1 MNEPVPSLPAVLT
14 FAATDPT
21 SGAGLQADLLAL
33 ASMGCYPL
41 SVVTALTVQDTAGV
55 ESFLAIDPD
64 WVADQARC
72 ILEDMPVAAFKMGML
87 GSTEIVTVVAE
98 VVSDYP
104 DVPLVLDP
112 VFASGPRR
120 RVRGRRH
127 GRRRSAS
134 CWCRR
139 APWSR
144 PTSRSCG
151 ASPART
157 TTTTRT
163 SPNARSACS
172 TPAAS
177 TCSSPARTTRTA
189 DVVNTLYHRGGV
201 LRADTWQR
209 LPGSYHGSGCTL
221 ASALAAN
228 LARGLDIGDAV
239 YEAQDYTWQALA
251 HAFRPGMGQY
261 LPDRLFWARE
271 TRTTTAMTSE
281 RARACAGSTRSRPG
295 SPTPRALVARVRAC
309 LEGGAAL
316 VQYRAKDVDPGLAL
330 EQARRARARCA
341 APRRARSS

>member
-1 MNEPVPSLPAVLT
+1 MNESLPSLPAVLT

-21 SGAGLQADLLAL
+21 SGAGLQADILAL

-98 VVSDYP
+98 IVSDYP
-104 DVPLVLDP
+104 DIPLVLDP
-112 VFASGPRR
+112 VFASGRGDELASDDMISAIRELLVPQSTIITPNIHELRR
-120 RVRGRRH
+120 LADEDD
-127 GRRRSAS
+127 SDDAS
-134 CWCRR
+134 NAHCAQVLLDSGCEYVLVTGTHD
-139 APWSR
+139 S
-144 PTSRSCG
+144 
-151 ASPART
+151 T
-157 TTTTRT
+157 T
-163 SPNARSACS
+163 
-172 TPAAS
+172 
-177 TCSSPARTTRTA
+177 
-189 DVVNTLYHRGGV
+189 DVVNTLYHHGGV

-239 YEAQDYTWQALA
+239 YEAQEYTWRALLK
-251 HAFRPGMGQY
+251 AFRPGMGQY

-271 TRTTTAMTSE
+271 EVGDSD
-281 RARACAGSTRSRPG
+281 G
-295 SPTPRALVARVRAC
+295 
-309 LEGGAAL
+309 
-316 VQYRAKDVDPGLAL
+316 K
-330 EQARRARARCA
+330 
-341 APRRARSS
+341 

>member
-1 MNEPVPSLPAVLT
+1 MNASASQLPAVLT

-112 VFASGPRR
+112 VLASGRGDEFASEEMVSAIRELLVPQSTVVTPNIPELRR
-120 RVRGRRH
+120 LAGEDD
-127 GRRRSAS
+127 SDAS
-134 CWCRR
+134 LADCAQILLDSGCEYVLVTGTHD
-139 APWSR
+139 A
-144 PTSRSCG
+144 
-151 ASPART
+151 
-157 TTTTRT
+157 
-163 SPNARSACS
+163 
-172 TPAAS
+172 TPE
-177 TCSSPARTTRTA
+177 
-189 DVVNTLYHRGGV
+189 VVNTLYHRGGV
-201 LRADTWQR
+201 LRSDSWQR

-221 ASALAAN
+221 AAALAAN
-228 LARGLDIGDAV
+228 LARGLEIGDAV
-239 YEAQDYTWQALA
+239 YEAQDYTWQALS
-251 HAFRPGMGQY
+251 HALRPGMGQF

-271 TRTTTAMTSE
+271 SE
-281 RARACAGSTRSRPG
+281 GDDG
-295 SPTPRALVARVRAC
+295 K
-309 LEGGAAL
+309 E
-316 VQYRAKDVDPGLAL
+316 
-330 EQARRARARCA
+330 
-341 APRRARSS
+341 

>member
-1 MNEPVPSLPAVLT
+1 MNETIPSLPAVLT

-55 ESFLAIDPD
+55 EAFLPIDPD

-112 VFASGPRR
+112 VFASG
-120 RVRGRRH
+120 RGDEFA
-127 GRRRSAS
+127 G
-134 CWCRR
+134 
-139 APWSR
+139 
-144 PTSRSCG
+144 
-151 ASPART
+151 
-157 TTTTRT
+157 
-163 SPNARSACS
+163 
-172 TPAAS
+172 
-177 TCSSPARTTRTA
+177 
-189 DVVNTLYHRGGV
+189 GGV

-209 LPGSYHGSGCTL
+209 LPGSFHGSGCTL

-239 YEAQDYTWQALA
+239 YEAQDYTWHALRDAAQA
-251 HAFRPGMGQY
+251 GGGT
-261 LPDRLFWARE
+261 RL
-271 TRTTTAMTSE
+271 SD
-281 RARACAGSTRSRPG
+281 GP
-295 SPTPRALVARVRAC
+295 
-309 LEGGAAL
+309 
-316 VQYRAKDVDPGLAL
+316 
-330 EQARRARARCA
+330 RCA
-341 APRRARSS
+341 

>member
-1 MNEPVPSLPAVLT
+1 MNDPAPSLPAVLT

-87 GSTEIVTVVAE
+87 GSTEIVTLVAE

-112 VFASGPRR
+112 VLSSGRGDEFAGDDMVSAIRELLIPQSTVVTPNIPELRRLAGEDDNDDVSIADCAQILLDSGCEY
-120 RVRGRRH
+120 VLVTGTH
-127 GRRRSAS
+127 DS
-134 CWCRR
+134 
-139 APWSR
+139 
-144 PTSRSCG
+144 
-151 ASPART
+151 
-157 TTTTRT
+157 
-163 SPNARSACS
+163 
-172 TPAAS
+172 
-177 TCSSPARTTRTA
+177 TA
-189 DVVNTLYHRGGV
+189 DVVNTLYHRGGI

-261 LPDRLFWARE
+261 LPDRLFWAR
-271 TRTTTAMTSE
+271 A
-281 RARACAGSTRSRPG
+281 
-295 SPTPRALVARVRAC
+295 
-309 LEGGAAL
+309 GAAEDDDD
-316 VQYRAKDVDPGLAL
+316 K
-330 EQARRARARCA
+330 
-341 APRRARSS
+341 

>member
-1 MNEPVPSLPAVLT
+1 MNDQHPSLPAVLT

-55 ESFLAIDPD
+55 ESFLPIDPD

-112 VFASGPRR
+112 VFASGRGDEFANEEMISAIRELLVPQSTVVTPNIAELRR
-120 RVRGRRH
+120 LAQDDDDEDSNLAECAQRLLDTGCEYVLVTGTH
-127 GRRRSAS
+127 D
-134 CWCRR
+134 
-139 APWSR
+139 
-144 PTSRSCG
+144 
-151 ASPART
+151 
-157 TTTTRT
+157 
-163 SPNARSACS
+163 N
-172 TPAAS
+172 TPE
-177 TCSSPARTTRTA
+177 
-189 DVVNTLYHRGGV
+189 VVNTLYHRGGV
-201 LRADTWQR
+201 LRADSWQR

-251 HAFRPGMGQY
+251 NAFRPGMGQY

-271 TRTTTAMTSE
+271 ADGE
-281 RARACAGSTRSRPG
+281 DDG
-295 SPTPRALVARVRAC
+295 
-309 LEGGAAL
+309 
-316 VQYRAKDVDPGLAL
+316 K
-330 EQARRARARCA
+330 
-341 APRRARSS
+341 

>member
-1 MNEPVPSLPAVLT
+1 MNEPIASLPAVLT

-112 VFASGPRR
+112 VLTSGRGDEFAGEDMVSAIRELLVPQSTVVTPNIHELRRLAGEDDNDDADLAECAQILLDSGCEY
-120 RVRGRRH
+120 VLVTGTH
-127 GRRRSAS
+127 DS
-134 CWCRR
+134 
-139 APWSR
+139 
-144 PTSRSCG
+144 
-151 ASPART
+151 
-157 TTTTRT
+157 
-163 SPNARSACS
+163 
-172 TPAAS
+172 
-177 TCSSPARTTRTA
+177 TA

-271 TRTTTAMTSE
+271 G
-281 RARACAGSTRSRPG
+281 AGDAESDD
-295 SPTPRALVARVRAC
+295 
-309 LEGGAAL
+309 
-316 VQYRAKDVDPGLAL
+316 K
-330 EQARRARARCA
+330 
-341 APRRARSS
+341 

>member
-1 MNEPVPSLPAVLT
+1 MNDPSPSLPAVLT
-14 FAATDPT
+14 FAASDPT

-41 SVVTALTVQDTAGV
+41 SVVTAITVQDTAGV
-55 ESFLAIDPD
+55 DSVFAIDPD

-72 ILEDMPVAAFKMGML
+72 LLEDMPVAAFKMGML

-112 VFASGPRR
+112 VLASGRGDEFASDDMVSAIRELLVPQSTVVTPNIPELRR
-120 RVRGRRH
+120 LADDDDGD
-127 GRRRSAS
+127 AS
-134 CWCRR
+134 LAECAQRLLDTGCEYVLV
-139 APWSR
+139 
-144 PTSRSCG
+144 TG
-151 ASPART
+151 T
-157 TTTTRT
+157 HD
-163 SPNARSACS
+163 S
-172 TPAAS
+172 T
-177 TCSSPARTTRTA
+177 TA

-239 YEAQDYTWQALA
+239 YEAQDYTWHALKN
-251 HAFRPGMGQY
+251 AFRPGMGQY

-271 TRTTTAMTSE
+271 E
-281 RARACAGSTRSRPG
+281 DD
-295 SPTPRALVARVRAC
+295 
-309 LEGGAAL
+309 AAEDG
-316 VQYRAKDVDPGLAL
+316 K
-330 EQARRARARCA
+330 
-341 APRRARSS
+341 

>member
-1 MNEPVPSLPAVLT
+1 MNDLAPSLPAVLT

-41 SVVTALTVQDTAGV
+41 SVVTAITVQDTAGV
-55 ESFLAIDPD
+55 ESFLAMDPD

-112 VFASGPRR
+112 VLSSGRGDEFASEDMVRAIRELLVPQSTIVTPNIPELRR
-120 RVRGRRH
+120 LADEDDNDDANLAECAQRLLDTGCEYVLVTGTH
-127 GRRRSAS
+127 A
-134 CWCRR
+134 
-139 APWSR
+139 
-144 PTSRSCG
+144 
-151 ASPART
+151 
-157 TTTTRT
+157 
-163 SPNARSACS
+163 S
-172 TPAAS
+172 TP
-177 TCSSPARTTRTA
+177 

-209 LPGSYHGSGCTL
+209 LAGSYHGSGCTL
-221 ASALAAN
+221 AAALAAN

-239 YEAQDYTWQALA
+239 YEAQDYTWQALS
-251 HAFRPGMGQY
+251 HAFRPGMGQH

-271 TRTTTAMTSE
+271 SDDDAD
-281 RARACAGSTRSRPG
+281 G
-295 SPTPRALVARVRAC
+295 
-309 LEGGAAL
+309 
-316 VQYRAKDVDPGLAL
+316 K
-330 EQARRARARCA
+330 
-341 APRRARSS
+341 